1 MDMTTLSDV
10 ELTKEW
16 AKAAKGYPAT
26 RKQMDAIDAE
36 AHRRGKARMDAAFD
50 AVGRERDPAQYVTEV
65 ES

>member
-1 MDMTTLSDV
+1 MDLTTLSDV

-26 RKQMDAIDAE
+26 RKQTDAINAE
-36 AHRRGKARMDAAFD
+36 AHRRGKVRMDAAFD